1 MTILDSNEKTGT
13 SKLILQRLF
22 LVLVVL
28 GQSTRINIIL
38 RGGLDVT
45 VVINGKNFIMQRNFM
60 KVEWFSNQVSS
71 KVHFVNTKAITVITS
86 IIGWWM
92 SLLHLEW
99 TDNNITDIA
108 MPVMEKSES
117 GPSSTRASG
126 RAVKRKFDSI
136 DENKFEASFSDK
148 RIRKCE
154 RTGCLAKVPI
164 CFACAT
170 ERCAGNGYTSRW
182 YHITSAEHFCNE
194 CFEHF
199 YRRSGYETYLAWKGL
214 WSKYSRT
221 EASVRTYMA
230 DQVLPHWVQCTLCNK
245 WRQLSREATLMPDF
259 LKKFTCGMNASG
271 VKKPGH
277 NQSDACNYP
286 EDQRIEYTWD
296 SFINQITSF
305 SYMKS
310 SPAWPFLTGYFPDG
324 VGMSP
329 TDTDVFVETKAQE
342 MPKYLDPFAI
352 SHDHGKARHVTPDT
366 LDELELNE
374 FPDLSRLPVTY
385 LALRNICVTLWNLN
399 CKEWLTRNRCSPYI
413 NCRGI
418 IRVFCVENIDRILW
432 FLTRKGLINFGL
444 LPVPKSLSFIPTLAV
459 KEETSVIIIGAG
471 TAGLSAAKQ
480 LTNYG
485 IKVKLLEAKSKI
497 GGRICDDE
505 SFGVCVGR
513 GAQVING
520 SSNNP
525 LTAMCYQA
533 DIPLKE
539 ICDKCELISDKGEII
554 SKEMDRRMDFHFNAI
569 LDIIAEWRKTKDVSQ
584 DINLLDKFWEMHQQ
598 FLDESQLSFSEFH
611 FSNLEYACG
620 CNLRHLSTLNWDQN
634 EAFPQ
639 FCGANVVLP
648 QGFLKLLQKLADNLD
663 IVYNSEVKD
672 LDYSGEIVTV
682 KLTNGQEYKA
692 NKILVTVPLAVL
704 KNQCIQ
710 FKPDLPDWKMA
721 AINSLGI
728 GLVEKVVLKFGRK
741 FWKSKTN
748 GADMFGHVSHD
759 ATVRGQFSV
768 FHDISGRSG
777 SKEVLILSTHIS
789 GEYLKL
795 TEDKTDKEITIP
807 DPIKYFV
814 THWKNDKYA
823 QMAYSYVPVG
833 VEGEIFDDMAHVVE
847 DTVFF
852 GGEATNRQH
861 PQSVTGA
868 YLSGIR
874 EAEKIFLSLWVID
887 RGYNMQDIKYRIR
900 YIIYI

>member
-1 MTILDSNEKTGT
+1 
-13 SKLILQRLF
+13 
-22 LVLVVL
+22 
-28 GQSTRINIIL
+28 
-38 RGGLDVT
+38 
-45 VVINGKNFIMQRNFM
+45 
-60 KVEWFSNQVSS
+60 
-71 KVHFVNTKAITVITS
+71 
-86 IIGWWM
+86 
-92 SLLHLEW
+92 
-99 TDNNITDIA
+99 
-108 MPVMEKSES
+108 
-117 GPSSTRASG
+117 
-126 RAVKRKFDSI
+126 
-136 DENKFEASFSDK
+136 
-148 RIRKCE
+148 
-154 RTGCLAKVPI
+154 
-164 CFACAT
+164 
-170 ERCAGNGYTSRW
+170 
-182 YHITSAEHFCNE
+182 
-194 CFEHF
+194 
-199 YRRSGYETYLAWKGL
+199 
-214 WSKYSRT
+214 
-221 EASVRTYMA
+221 
-230 DQVLPHWVQCTLCNK
+230 
-245 WRQLSREATLMPDF
+245 
-259 LKKFTCGMNASG
+259 
-271 VKKPGH
+271 
-277 NQSDACNYP
+277 
-286 EDQRIEYTWD
+286 
-296 SFINQITSF
+296 
-305 SYMKS
+305 
-310 SPAWPFLTGYFPDG
+310 
-324 VGMSP
+324 
-329 TDTDVFVETKAQE
+329 

-352 SHDHGKARHVTPDT
+352 SHDHGKARH
-366 LDELELNE
+366 
-374 FPDLSRLPVTY
+374 
-385 LALRNICVTLWNLN
+385 
-399 CKEWLTRNRCSPYI
+399 EWLTRNRCSPYI

-598 FLDESQLSFSEFH
+598 FLDESQLSFSERIPVQCNLIVQCW
-611 FSNLEYACG
+611 SLSLNLEYACG

-777 SKEVLILSTHIS
+777 SKEVFILSTHIS

-874 EAEKIFLSLWVID
+874 EAEKIFLSFM
-887 RGYNMQDIKYRIR
+887 GH
-900 YIIYI
+900 